1 MNHRS
6 AFLFHCGLFACALPH
21 PAHAGA
27 PENPTVPPGGYTL
40 HEWGTFT
47 TVAASDGSILP
58 GVEREEEPLPPF
70 VYSHEAMHNN
80 THFAIPFQ
88 KGISWLRPLAN
99 VTVRMETP
107 VIYFYTRE
115 PFQARVEVGFNGGTI
130 SQWYPQ
136 RTSGDTLPELKR
148 DAEGRPLE
156 KENTLDFSKGFTGSI
171 AWDVKVEPAGDDVF
185 GRVFRGGE
193 TPSWL
198 HPRQPDSALVTT
210 KEGES
215 EKYLFYRGL
224 GRIEPPVTFVSD
236 DASIR
241 VVNCGSE
248 TLKHWLIF
256 DLNLTYGARW
266 SRPGSVEAVAHTG
279 RNEAPLRL
287 DSTEYR
293 ADWRKPLY
301 EDAAGMLTAAGL
313 TRAEADGMLQTW
325 WQSYFEKPG
334 LRVFWVVPSSYVDE
348 VLPLKVTPAPKET
361 VRVIVGRSELLTPA
375 FEQRLVADF
384 EAVTEEK
391 PNPWLHDRYF
401 PAYAARVKQL
411 GGRTAAR

>member
-1 MNHRS
+1 MKRS
-6 AFLFHCGLFACALPH
+6 SLSGLIAGVAWAAPTLLCA
-21 PAHAGA
+21 G
-27 PENPTVPPGGYTL
+27 EPGVCDVVRGDYTL

-47 TVAASDGSILP
+47 TVAASDGKLLP
-58 GVEREEEPLPPF
+58 GVEREEEPLPAF

-80 THFAIPFQ
+80 TNFHIPFQ

-107 VIYFYTRE
+107 VIYFYTE
-115 PFQARVEVGFNGGTI
+115 QPFEAKVEVGFNGGTI

-148 DAEGRPLE
+148 DAEGRPME
-156 KENTLDFSKGFTGSI
+156 KENTLDFAKEFKGSI
-171 AWDVKVEPAGDDVF
+171 AWEVKVEPAGDDVF
-185 GRVFRGGE
+185 GRVFHGGE

-198 HPRQPDSALVTT
+198 HPRQPDSAVVTT
-210 KEGES
+210 KHGES

-224 GRIEPPVTFVSD
+224 GRIQPPVAFESD
-236 DASIR
+236 NASLR
-241 VVNCGSE
+241 VVNCGTE
-248 TLKHWLIF
+248 TLAHWLVF
-256 DLNLTYGARW
+256 DLDVAQGARW
-266 SRPGSVEAVAHTG
+266 SRPGPVEAVAHTG
-279 RNEAPLRL
+279 QNAAPHRL
-287 DSTEYR
+287 DDRPYR
-293 ADWRKPLY
+293 TDWRKPLY

-334 LRVFWVVPSSYVDE
+334 IRVFWVVPSSYVNE
-348 VLPLKVTPAPKET
+348 VLPLKVTPAPQES
-361 VRVIVGRSELLTPA
+361 VRVIVGRTEILTPA
-375 FEQRLVADF
+375 FEQRLLADF
-384 EAVTEEK
+384 EAATEEK

-411 GGRTAAR
+411 GGRTASR